1 MTIKN
6 FVLVGVLPGLMLF
19 ALVLVVYFLPDTY
32 SQNVVIGNSEPLS
45 VVTVL
50 GIALYI
56 GVAVRRKMGLR
67 EHLGYGLA
75 MSACAGIVWALLMF
89 LYIEFMNPKYPH
101 IVSMRAIPPN
111 AQGAETTVLPATVEI
126 MEHPVVQFFWR
137 PIICFLW
144 GALFVGILSTIQALR
159 RRRGALGEA
168 NS

>member
-6 FVLVGVLPGLMLF
+6 FVLVGVLPGLVLF
-19 ALVLVVYFLPDTY
+19 ALALVVYFLPDTY

-56 GVAVRRKMGLR
+56 GVAVRRKMGSS
-67 EHLGYGLA
+67 EHLGYGLT

-101 IVSMRAIPPN
+101 
-111 AQGAETTVLPATVEI
+111 
-126 MEHPVVQFFWR
+126 
-137 PIICFLW
+137 
-144 GALFVGILSTIQALR
+144 
-159 RRRGALGEA
+159 
-168 NS
+168 